1 MQRTPV
7 VFAFAAHALV
17 LAGCD
22 RPQQVPMNALAADPA
37 RLHALRAQCRAGA
50 HDGAFCA
57 QVAQVAQADLRRFLS
72 GQAGPGEYQ
81 TLAELP
87 PIAPSFDEPA
97 DGSGAIALPGQEDSP

>member
-7 VFAFAAHALV
+7 VFAFAVHALV

-22 RPQQVPMNALAADPA
+22 QPQRLSVDALAADPA

-57 QVAQVAQADLRRFLS
+57 QVAQADLRRFLS
-72 GQAGPGEYQ
+72 GQAGPNEYQ
-81 TLAELP
+81 TLADLP
-87 PIAPSFDEPA
+87 PIPPSFDEPA
-97 DGSGAIALPGQEDSP
+97 DGSAAIALPGQEDSP

>member
-7 VFAFAAHALV
+7 VFAFAVHALV

-22 RPQQVPMNALAADPA
+22 QPQRLSVDALAADA
-37 RLHALRAQCRAGA
+37 SRLHALRAQCRAGE
-50 HDGAFCA
+50 HDGAFC
-57 QVAQVAQADLRRFLS
+57 AQVAQADLRRFLS

-87 PIAPSFDEPA
+87 PIPPSFDEPA
-97 DGSGAIALPGQEDSP
+97 DGSGAMALPGQEDSP

>member
-7 VFAFAAHALV
+7 VFVFAVHALV

-22 RPQQVPMNALAADPA
+22 RQQQVPVNVLAADSA
-37 RLHALRAQCRAGA
+37 RLHALRAQCRVGA

-57 QVAQVAQADLRRFLS
+57 QVAQADLQRFLS

-81 TLAELP
+81 TLADLP
-87 PIAPSFDEPA
+87 PIPPSFDEPA
-97 DGSGAIALPGQEDSP
+97 DGSAAMALPEQEDSP

>member
-7 VFAFAAHALV
+7 VFAFAIHALV

-22 RPQQVPMNALAADPA
+22 RPQQVSVNALAADPA

-57 QVAQVAQADLRRFLS
+57 QVAQADLRRFLS
-72 GQAGPGEYQ
+72 GQAGPNEYQ
-81 TLAELP
+81 TLADLP
-87 PIAPSFDEPA
+87 QIPPSFDEPA
-97 DGSGAIALPGQEDSP
+97 DGSAAIALPGQEDSP

>member
-7 VFAFAAHALV
+7 VFVFAVHALV

-22 RPQQVPMNALAADPA
+22 QPQRLSVDVLAADPA
-37 RLHALRAQCRAGA
+37 RLHALHAQCRAGA
-50 HDGAFCA
+50 HDGAFC
-57 QVAQVAQADLRRFLS
+57 AQVAQADLRRFLS

-87 PIAPSFDEPA
+87 PIPPSFDEPA
-97 DGSGAIALPGQEDSP
+97 DGDMPGQEDSP

>member
-7 VFAFAAHALV
+7 MFAFAVHALV

-22 RPQQVPMNALAADPA
+22 RQQQLPVNALAADPA

-57 QVAQVAQADLRRFLS
+57 QVAQADLRRFLS
-72 GQAGPGEYQ
+72 DQAGPGEYQ
-81 TLAELP
+81 TLADLS
-87 PIAPSFDEPA
+87 PIPPSFDEPA